1 VCTRRGAP
9 PEEPKQPP
17 SHTVAIRKLPCR
29 LVIATA
35 SPMINSVRDWY
46 GILRFVW
53 PKVKKPMCLAPVD
66 PNKKSFTDRAYNF
79 REKYDRDFF
88 RIPPGKQDG
97 YIQMLEP
104 ENFLAQLG
112 PN

>member
-1 VCTRRGAP
+1 
-9 PEEPKQPP
+9 
-17 SHTVAIRKLPCR
+17 
-29 LVIATA
+29 
-35 SPMINSVRDWY
+35 
-46 GILRFVW
+46 
-53 PKVKKPMCLAPVD
+53 MCLAPVD